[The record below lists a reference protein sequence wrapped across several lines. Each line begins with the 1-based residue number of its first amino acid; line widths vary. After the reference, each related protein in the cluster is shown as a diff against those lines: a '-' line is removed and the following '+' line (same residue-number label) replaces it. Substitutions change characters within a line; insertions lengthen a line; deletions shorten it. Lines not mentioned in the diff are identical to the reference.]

1 VHPFALK
8 DLARAAKYRENL
20 GALRDCFRS
29 ETRIS
34 SIGNHVHNNRSVDSA
49 VRTAVVLAGQSS
61 DDELRRTFAELGF
74 ITVSNHLIPVLR
86 QAGKAARVSDITV
99 LLEGET
105 GTGKQVL
112 AYAIH
117 RLDQKR
123 KSFRFVTV
131 HCSTIN
137 DALAESEFFGHER
150 GAFSGAAVERK
161 GLFQTAH
168 RGTLFLDDV
177 NDLPPALQPK
187 LLDVLQRGMV
197 RAVGSDREVPVDV
210 RIISA
215 CNRPLRPMIQ
225 QSRFRADLYHRL
237 NVVNLS
243 LPPLRERPQDLAT
256 LILAFALRH
265 SYIFPGI
272 ASIQPQLVQFLERQP
287 FDGNVRELEHAV
299 ERMLFAKTEGT
310 SLGLSDWMA
319 QASDEDTQ
327 ARDWIG
333 EAADRLSNAIFERG
347 LAYRQAIQ
355 QIETRALEIAL
366 RRGGE
371 TRREIA
377 ARLQISE
384 RTLYHKMRVQRAR
397 QVSVDSA

>member
-1 VHPFALK
+1 MV
-8 DLARAAKYRENL
+8 
-20 GALRDCFRS
+20 
-29 ETRIS
+29 
-34 SIGNHVHNNRSVDSA
+34 
-49 VRTAVVLAGQSS
+49 GQSC
-61 DDELRRTFAELGF
+61 DEELCRAFADLGF
-74 ITVSNHLIPVLR
+74 VTASNKLIPVLR
-86 QAGKAARVSDITV
+86 QAGKAAKVSDITV

-117 RLDQKR
+117 KLDQKR
-123 KSFRFVTV
+123 KSFAFVTV
-131 HCSTIN
+131 HCGTIN
-137 DALAESEFFGHER
+137 EALAESEFFGHER
-150 GAFSGAAVERK
+150 GAFSGAAIARK

-187 LLDVLQRGMV
+187 LLDVLQRGVV

-215 CNRPLRPMIQ
+215 CNRPLRPLIQ

-237 NVVNLS
+237 NVVNLW
-243 LPPLRERPQDLAT
+243 LPPLRERPQDLSA
-256 LILAFALRH
+256 LILAFAQRH
-265 SYIFPGI
+265 SHIFPGI
-272 ASIQPQLVQFLERQP
+272 AGIEPQLIQFLERQS

-299 ERMLFAKTEGT
+299 ERMLFGKTEGT
-310 SLGLSDWMA
+310 SLGLQDWMA
-319 QASDEDTQ
+319 HAGTEAGT

-347 LAYRQAIQ
+347 LPYRQAIQ
-355 QIETRALEIAL
+355 QMETRVLEIAL

-377 ARLQISE
+377 ARLQTSE
-384 RTLYHKMRVQRAR
+384 RTLYHKMRVNRAR
-397 QVSVDSA
+397 QVNAGSA